1 MALDSSRYF
10 KTTLILPL
18 CIKDFVIAYFILV
31 LAYTGVDDSL
41 FKLLWYGVIHANAPE
56 STHALYTASDN

>member
-31 LAYTGVDDSL
+31 LAYTGVYDSL
-41 FKLLWYGVIHANAPE
+41 FKILWYGVIHENAPE
-56 STHALYTASDN
+56 STPALYTTSDN